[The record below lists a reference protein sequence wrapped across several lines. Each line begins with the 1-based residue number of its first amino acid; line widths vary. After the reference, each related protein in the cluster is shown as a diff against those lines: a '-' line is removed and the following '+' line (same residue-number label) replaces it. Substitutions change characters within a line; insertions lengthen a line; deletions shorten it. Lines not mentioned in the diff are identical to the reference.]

1 MSKKSRFC
9 RLKVHKEKKSKGKK
23 SKENLSLTSFEKRDA
38 CENSFP
44 REKIRTKEKP
54 ENSCIPAFISLSLQT
69 LNRKHLT
76 TKMSDIKTNEE
87 EGKKSLNFIE
97 AMIEKDLAE
106 GKNKGRVQTRFPPE
120 PNGYLHIGHAKA
132 ICMDFGIAQ
141 KYGGVCNLRFDD
153 TNPVKEDLEYVDA
166 IKEDIE
172 WLGYHWD
179 NIYYASDYFQQLW
192 DFAIQLIKE
201 GKAYIDEQTS
211 EQIASQ
217 KGTPTQP
224 GTNSPYRDRP
234 IEENL
239 ALFHKMNS
247 GELEEGSMVLR
258 AKIDMANPNMHFR
271 DPIIYRIVKT
281 PHHRTG
287 DKWKAYPMY
296 DFAHG
301 QSDFFEGVTH
311 SLCTLEFVVHRP
323 LYDLFIDWLKEGKDL
338 DDNRPRQTEFNK
350 LNLSYT
356 LMSKRN
362 LLILVKEGLVHD
374 WDDPRMPTIC
384 GFRRRGYSPEAI
396 HKFIDKIGYTTYDA
410 LNEFA
415 LLESA
420 VREDLNTR
428 ATRVS
433 AVLNPVKLIIT
444 NYPEGQVEEME
455 AINNPEDPSAGSHT
469 IEFSRELWIEREDFM
484 EDAPKKFFRMTPG
497 QEVRLKN
504 AYIVKCTGCKKDGNG
519 EITEIYCE
527 YDPNTK
533 SGMPDSNRKVKGTLH
548 WLSCAHCLPAEVRLY
563 DRLWKVENPRDEMAA
578 IREAKNC
585 SPLEAMKEII
595 NPDSLNILTNCY
607 VEKYLADAKPL
618 DYLQFQRIGYFNVDK
633 DSTPGKLVFNRTVSL
648 KDTWSKMKDK

>member
-1 MSKKSRFC
+1 M
-9 RLKVHKEKKSKGKK
+9 
-23 SKENLSLTSFEKRDA
+23 N
-38 CENSFP
+38 
-44 REKIRTKEKP
+44 
-54 ENSCIPAFISLSLQT
+54 
-69 LNRKHLT
+69 
-76 TKMSDIKTNEE
+76 MSDIKTNEE
-87 EGKKSLNFIE
+87 ESKKSLNFIE
-97 AMIEKDLAE
+97 TMVEKDLAE
-106 GKNKGRVQTRFPPE
+106 GKNGGRVQTRFPPE

-132 ICMDFGIAQ
+132 ICLDFGIAK

-239 ALFHKMNS
+239 ELFHKMNS

-287 DKWKAYPMY
+287 ETWKAYPMY

-323 LYDLFIDWLKEGKDL
+323 LYDLFIDWLKKGEDL
-338 DDNRPRQTEFNK
+338 NDNRPRQTEFNK

-362 LLILVKEGLVHD
+362 LLVLVKEGLVND

-384 GFRRRGYSPEAI
+384 GFRRRCYSPESI

-420 VREDLNTR
+420 VREDLNSR
-428 ATRVS
+428 STRVS
-433 AVLNPVKLIIT
+433 AVLNPVKLIVT
-444 NYPEGQVEEME
+444 NYPEDLVEEME
-455 AINNPEDPSAGSHT
+455 AINNPEDPTAGSHT

-504 AYIVKCTGCKKDGNG
+504 AYIVKCTGCKKDENG
-519 EITEIYCE
+519 EVTEIYCE

-563 DRLWKVENPRDEMAA
+563 DRLWKVANPRDEMAK
-578 IREAKNC
+578 IREEKNC
-585 SPLEAMKEII
+585 SALEAMKEII
-595 NPDSLNILTNCY
+595 NPDSLQILTNCY
-607 VEKYLADAKPL
+607 VEKFLANAKPL

-633 DSTPGKLVFNRTVSL
+633 DSTADKLIFNRTVSL
-648 KDTWSKMKDK
+648 KDTWSKVKDK